1 MAWRGGQRSVPM
13 ARLCIAYVSAN
24 GEGRPA
30 RLLWR
35 QRMACATSAGM
46 DGDRR
51 ARTAGG
57 DERQLSGRG
66 RARRSS
72 ARAGRRASAAS
83 GRVDGRRRRPVRE
96 EARRRG
102 HVGTPTPTGRTAR
115 EASGG
120 RVGARKGDCRAARLT
135 HGSDGGERRWRASP
149 KEDGGGRRRR
159 SCGTGVDRMGRREG
173 GRAPGTARIGGGRE
187 RRGAAAR

>member
-1 MAWRGGQRSVPM
+1 MSQR
-13 ARLCIAYVSAN
+13 RN
-24 GEGRPA
+24 RRRNWGE
-30 RLLWR
+30 
-35 QRMACATSAGM
+35 
-46 DGDRR
+46 R
-51 ARTAGG
+51 ARTYLSEDRGSRGAREAMRSGWQG
-57 DERQLSGRG
+57 WGTCAQERS
-66 RARRSS
+66 
-72 ARAGRRASAAS
+72 
-83 GRVDGRRRRPVRE
+83 
-96 EARRRG
+96 
-102 HVGTPTPTGRTAR
+102 VGTATPTGRTAR

-159 SCGTGVDRMGRREG
+159 SCGTGVGEHSNEPWTGSFLRDRMGRREGG